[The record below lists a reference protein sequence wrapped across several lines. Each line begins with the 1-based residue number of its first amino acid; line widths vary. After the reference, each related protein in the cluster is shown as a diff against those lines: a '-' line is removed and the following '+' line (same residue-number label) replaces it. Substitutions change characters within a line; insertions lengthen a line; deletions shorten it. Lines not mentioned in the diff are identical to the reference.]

1 MRRNTCLLAHLVMLF
16 AIATLAARADT
27 FSYTYAEGN
36 LGHDAFT
43 YTSPTHILTTTTFTP
58 TTCTVQNGQACSTV
72 SFDIAGS
79 DSSLT
84 INVAGG
90 GADVLS
96 GLPASFFT
104 NIGVNT
110 AFSPN
115 TVTLT
120 VVEIPSSVPEP
131 SSLLLL
137 VTGALGLAGAAHRK
151 LLAA

>member
-1 MRRNTCLLAHLVMLF
+1 MRRNTFLLTRLVVLF
-16 AIATLAARADT
+16 AISILAARADT
-27 FSYTYAEGN
+27 FSYTYVEGN

-43 YTSPTHILTTTTFTP
+43 YTSPTQILTTTTFTP

-72 SFDIAGS
+72 TFDLAGA
-79 DSSLT
+79 DSSLI
-84 INVAGG
+84 INVAAGG
-90 GADVLS
+90 SDVLN

-110 AFSPN
+110 AFTPN

-120 VVEIPSSVPEP
+120 VADIPSTVPEP

-137 VTGALGLAGAAHRK
+137 VTGAVGLAGAAHRK